1 VQTPLTRSTR
11 WAPAQPMPSLS
22 LELCLI
28 GHAASGGLQ
37 RALVGAAAA
46 RSAAPQREPGTGKA

>member
-1 VQTPLTRSTR
+1 
-11 WAPAQPMPSLS
+11 MPSLS

-28 GHAASGGLQ
+28 RHSASGGLQ